1 MPRPK
6 KVEATPEKEIVKDEG
21 LITLHHFAKKGRL
34 FIGGEIYEVVD
45 NIVKVKPEHLAKAK
59 EHISLMGR

>member
-6 KVEATPEKEIVKDEG
+6 KEEATPAKEVVKDEG
-21 LITLHHFAKKGRL
+21 LVTLRHFAKSGRL
-34 FIGGEIYEVVD
+34 FIGGEIYEVANNV
-45 NIVKVKPEHLAKAK
+45 VKVKPEHLAKAK